1 MKILTESTF
10 LTDKGIEIIETK
22 MNAKYVC
29 ESCLRNRDGGWANVP
44 VAIFYTEIAHPEGS
58 NYFGIY
64 NNIDGRTTI
73 TNAIS
78 ATEPFSGLLIDNEVV
93 YSRYRHDFRE
103 HHGVFIDGGRDY
115 TRCGGDRISEAKV
128 VNICVVRDHLEIIEN
143 NDVST
148 S

>member
-1 MKILTESTF
+1 MKILNESSIY
-10 LTDKGIEIIETK
+10 KPAGIKIVEDK

-44 VAIFYTEIAHPEGS
+44 VAIFYTELAHPEGS

-103 HHGVFIDGGRDY
+103 HNGIFVDGGRDY
-115 TRCGGDRISEAKV
+115 LKFGGERIDQAEIVKIQIV
-128 VNICVVRDHLEIIEN
+128 KDHLEIVTN
-143 NDVST
+143 
-148 S
+148 

>member
-1 MKILTESTF
+1 MKILNESSIY
-10 LTDKGIEIIETK
+10 KPAGIKIVEDK

-44 VAIFYTEIAHPEGS
+44 VAIFYTELAHPEGS

-93 YSRYRHDFRE
+93 YSRYRHDFRG
-103 HHGVFIDGGRDY
+103 HNGIFVDGGRDY
-115 TRCGGDRISEAKV
+115 LRFGGERIDQAEIVKIQIV
-128 VNICVVRDHLEIIEN
+128 KDHLEIVTN
-143 NDVST
+143 
-148 S
+148 